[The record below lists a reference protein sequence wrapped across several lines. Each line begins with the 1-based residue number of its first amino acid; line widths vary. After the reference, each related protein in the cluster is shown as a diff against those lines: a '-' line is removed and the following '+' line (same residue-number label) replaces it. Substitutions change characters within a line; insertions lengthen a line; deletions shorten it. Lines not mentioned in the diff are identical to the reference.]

1 MHNRAAAAGES
12 SQERR
17 GRRQPVESHEHMQ
30 AVDEIELDEEGDRW
44 WVGQA
49 GVRVVRPTMAAPDLP
64 PAGDDASGDA
74 RGDIGESSRVGGS
87 PGNSVHED
95 TAPGSSD
102 EGVSSSS
109 RSSSDPDADDYPLP
123 ALLQRQCLPESAW
136 EADDSAASCRQCSRR
151 FTLFLRRHHCRRCGL
166 LFCLNCSSART
177 HLASPSPLSQALY
190 PAADDDTTPLA
201 HLVDRRPQTWRF
213 AEHRVCDACAEA
225 VDRLPPAGSQTQ
237 VLLAEPSADVLAN
250 SAHGIFETPR
260 APSGHR
266 RTRSSG
272 AAHALL
278 VRSAS
283 ESSVRTCPV
292 CDLDWAA
299 VWAAMRRVP
308 GEGWQEAQERHVRMC
323 IERMSAEMQG
333 GARPMEGQTDA
344 PVGALDRIAIVGAG
358 DAVRGQVAGSA
369 PVSPAVHGGRAAR
382 SPAGVRYVAYRLAG
396 DTQLL
401 GQECAICFDDF
412 APGQHVAR
420 LNCLCTYHV
429 SCITEW
435 LQRTPACP
443 VHYE

>member
-1 MHNRAAAAGES
+1 MHDRAAAAGGS
-12 SQERR
+12 SQERCV
-17 GRRQPVESHEHMQ
+17 RRHPVESHGSGET
-30 AVDEIELDEEGDRW
+30 VDEIELDEEGERRW
-44 WVGQA
+44 IGQA
-49 GVRVVRPTMAAPDLP
+49 GVRVVRLTMAAPDRP
-64 PAGDDASGDA
+64 PGDSDDDSGDE
-74 RGDIGESSRVGGS
+74 RGDTGESSRPGGS
-87 PGNSVHED
+87 PGDSIHE
-95 TAPGSSD
+95 AIVQSSGS
-102 EGVSSSS
+102 
-109 RSSSDPDADDYPLP
+109 PDADDYPLP

-136 EADDSAASCRQCSRR
+136 EADDSAASCRQCARR

-166 LFCLNCSSART
+166 LFCLACSSART
-177 HLASPSPLSQALY
+177 PLASPSPSSQAPY
-190 PAADDDTTPLA
+190 HTADDDTPLA
-201 HLVDRRPQTWRF
+201 HLMGRGAQAWRF
-213 AEHRVCDACAEA
+213 SEQRVCDACAQA
-225 VDRLPPAGSQTQ
+225 VDRLPPATGKTL
-237 VLLAEPSADVLAN
+237 VLLSEPSADILAN
-250 SAHGIFETPR
+250 SAHGIFEAPR
-260 APSGHR
+260 APSHR

-272 AAHALL
+272 AANPLL
-278 VRSAS
+278 VRPAS

-333 GARPMEGQTDA
+333 ARPLEGPPEGT
-344 PVGALDRIAIVGAG
+344 PGALDRIAIVGAG
-358 DAVRGQVAGSA
+358 DGVRGQVAGSA
-369 PVSPAVHGGRAAR
+369 PVSPAVHGGRTAR
-382 SPAGVRYVAYRLAG
+382 SPAGVRYVAYRLTG

-429 SCITEW
+429 ACINEW